1 VSDVPFY
8 RENSLKSLAVM
19 QKRKAPSAR
28 SVLGLFVV
36 VWLNM
41 ALQSCAMAFGG
52 AGDHD
57 CTHCPPTHS
66 GELAAHSAHDRDH
79 AAPVTAPCE
88 TSASQCALVDD
99 FNYDG
104 RSAKVKDAPSDVPV
118 GIVPSPSGILA
129 ESRSSRY
136 SALGDRSC
144 PPSGLP
150 PLNVLYCVYLI

>member
-1 VSDVPFY
+1 M
-8 RENSLKSLAVM
+8 KSLAVM
-19 QKRKAPSAR
+19 QKRKAPLAR
-28 SVLGLFVV
+28 NVLGLFIV

-41 ALQSCAMAFGG
+41 ALQPCAMAFGG

-66 GELAAHSAHDRDH
+66 GELAAHSAHDMEH

-118 GIVPSPSGILA
+118 AIVPSSSGILT
-129 ESRSSRY
+129 ESRSIRY
-136 SALGDRSC
+136 SVLGERSC
-144 PPSGLP
+144 LPSSLL